1 MRTDALLVLIVGVF
15 HSQPFPFTHIKN
27 MYALLLK
34 INVIGQAACLAEC
47 IIGTNIGLPTL

>member
-1 MRTDALLVLIVGVF
+1 VRTDALLVLIVGVF